1 MGVEWDIG
9 DATETLDGAASAIEG
24 GGLAGAAAM
33 AFVRSTQQTAP
44 VKTGTL
50 RRSIRINSEDGS
62 SATYGPHVI
71 YAAIQDQGGVIH
83 VRFKKVLANKRTGE
97 FFGISVRIPALHY
110 MQRGGEA
117 GIANARQRIAQRI
130 EGMIGG

>member
-1 MGVEWDIG
+1 MGVEWDIA
-9 DATETLDGAASAIEG
+9 DATETLEGAASAIEG
-24 GGLAGAAAM
+24 GDLAGAAAM

-71 YAAIQDQGGVIH
+71 YAGIQDEGGTIH
-83 VRFKKVLANKRTGE
+83 VRFKKVLANRRTNQ
-97 FFGISVRIPALHY
+97 FFGKQVTIPGQHY

-117 GIANARQRIAQRI
+117 GIAHARQRVAQRI